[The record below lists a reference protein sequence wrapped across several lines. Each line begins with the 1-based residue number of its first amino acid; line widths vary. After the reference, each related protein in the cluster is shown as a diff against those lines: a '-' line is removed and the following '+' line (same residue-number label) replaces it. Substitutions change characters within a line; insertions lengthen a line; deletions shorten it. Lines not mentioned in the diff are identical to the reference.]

1 MRPKKRKVLTDPM
14 RATGESKHH
23 PVHGV
28 VVVSVVVVDEGVVVV
43 AKDVVGDGTI
53 IPTGEVTI
61 IMAEVEEIPV
71 EVGVVME
78 TVFP

>member
-1 MRPKKRKVLTDPM
+1 MSGGVVRPKKRKVLTDPM

-28 VVVSVVVVDEGVVVV
+28 VVV

-53 IPTGEVTI
+53 IPTREVTI